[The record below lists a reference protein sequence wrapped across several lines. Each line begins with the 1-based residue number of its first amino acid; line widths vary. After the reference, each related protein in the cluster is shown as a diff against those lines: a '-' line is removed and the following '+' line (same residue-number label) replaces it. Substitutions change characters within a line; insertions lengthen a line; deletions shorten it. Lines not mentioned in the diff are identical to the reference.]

1 MVSSLCS
8 CGKLPHVQP
17 IASSLCAVLAATLSI
32 TSLRSFTLNPTHQFS
47 NSMSLRSAHKKTAP
61 FGLECVRAAVCGG
74 NAEMQRTR
82 TSGLSR
88 QRHSL
93 QRRDGGTQAT
103 VALSEGEP
111 GYPPQT
117 EQAKMIC
124 ENQNTKQALSARREL
139 I

>member
-1 MVSSLCS
+1 M
-8 CGKLPHVQP
+8 
-17 IASSLCAVLAATLSI
+17 AALAQEQRTLH
-32 TSLRSFTLNPTHQFS
+32 LNPTHQFS
-47 NSMSLRSAHKKTAP
+47 YSLLLCSAHKKTAP
-61 FGLECVRAAVCGG
+61 FGLECVRAAVRGG

-93 QRRDGGTQAT
+93 QRRDGGTPAT

-111 GYPPQT
+111 GYPSQAEP
-117 EQAKMIC
+117 AKMIC

>member
-1 MVSSLCS
+1 
-8 CGKLPHVQP
+8 
-17 IASSLCAVLAATLSI
+17 
-32 TSLRSFTLNPTHQFS
+32 
-47 NSMSLRSAHKKTAP
+47 MSLRSAHKKTAP
-61 FGLECVRAAVCGG
+61 FGLECVRAAAYGG
-74 NAEMQRTR
+74 SAEMQQTR

-93 QRRDGGTQAT
+93 QRQDGGTPLDGGTPET

>member
-1 MVSSLCS
+1 MASARTLD
-8 CGKLPHVQP
+8 QP
-17 IASSLCAVLAATLSI
+17 GAMAGAALS
-32 TSLRSFTLNPTHQFS
+32 RDADAQ
-47 NSMSLRSAHKKTAP
+47 R
-61 FGLECVRAAVCGG
+61 
-74 NAEMQRTR
+74 QRTDSYDARSDPLVAADDDTDDLQRLR

-93 QRRDGGTQAT
+93 QRQDGGTPLDGGTPET

>member
-1 MVSSLCS
+1 
-8 CGKLPHVQP
+8 
-17 IASSLCAVLAATLSI
+17 
-32 TSLRSFTLNPTHQFS
+32 
-47 NSMSLRSAHKKTAP
+47 MSLRSAHKKTAP
-61 FGLECVRAAVCGG
+61 FGLECVRAAACGG
-74 NAEMQRTR
+74 SAEMQQTR

-93 QRRDGGTQAT
+93 QRQDGGTPPDGGTPET

-111 GYPPQT
+111 GYPPQA